1 MWSCRGC
8 GHSLAELAVGLAV
21 PDGDGVDWVVL
32 AARCVECGRVDGLT
46 DLVLDRQPLA
56 AVVAGL

>member
-1 MWSCRGC
+1 MWACRGC
-8 GHSLAELAVGLAV
+8 GHSLAELAAGLAA
-21 PDGDGVDWVVL
+21 PDGDHVDWVVL

-46 DLVLDRQPLA
+46 DLVLDGQPLA